1 MMISEKKASWQKSVK
16 SEATV
21 NIIFSI
27 EASQEKNLKDSISK
41 VTQQEQKTTD
51 AANTFRQTKKFKD
64 AVHYGKQSKIRNTGG
79 IMKCPKKHVKEDF
92 VM

>member
-1 MMISEKKASWQKSVK
+1 MNPF
-16 SEATV
+16 
-21 NIIFSI
+21 NIISSI

-64 AVHYGKQSKIRNTGG
+64 AVHYGKQSKKPFCQLTKFAFFL
-79 IMKCPKKHVKEDF
+79 KCTKIYAFPVLF
-92 VM
+92 PY